1 MYGRMYSMVVD
12 AVAGTAAQD
21 LLELNPASTK
31 PCVIHEIRV
40 SQSSDAGDA
49 QDEMLQLK
57 LVRGHS
63 TSGSG
68 GSSVTPTPIDP
79 GDAAF
84 AGTAERNNTT
94 QATGGSPVTL
104 LAEAFNVRSGFLY
117 IPTPE
122 CRPVIAA
129 GSRAVLSALA
139 PADSLTFSVTVVF
152 EEIG

>member
-1 MYGRMYSMVVD
+1 MGRKYSVVVD
-12 AVAGTAAQD
+12 AQAGTAAQD
-21 LLELNPASTK
+21 LVEINAAATK
-31 PCVIHEIRV
+31 PVIIHEVRC

-57 LVRGHS
+57 LVRGHT

-68 GSSVTPTPIDP
+68 GSAVTPTPLDP

-84 AGTAERNNTT
+84 GGTCERNNTT
-94 QATGGSPVTL
+94 QATGGTPVTL
-104 LAEAFNVRSGFLY
+104 LAEGFNVRAGFIWL
-117 IPTPE
+117 PTPE

-129 GSRAVLSALA
+129 NTRAVLSALA
-139 PADSLTFSVTVVF
+139 PADSLTFSVTIVL